1 MSKLPSKIFIERAE
15 NGGFVVTSA
24 YDSTLG
30 ARTMGA
36 FTSPVDLI
44 GWLSRNLMPDAAPTG
59 SPPPPAGGTPPA
71 GRLQNA
77 VPGADHPVFEAIRK
91 HGCVVRGRLESAVL
105 MKPKAGPEK
114 RASTADLD
122 QADRFPRAVQ
132 SRRPVPPPEGDGP

>member
-1 MSKLPSKIFIERAE
+1 
-15 NGGFVVTSA
+15 
-24 YDSTLG
+24 
-30 ARTMGA
+30 
-36 FTSPVDLI
+36 
-44 GWLSRNLMPDAAPTG
+44 
-59 SPPPPAGGTPPA
+59 
-71 GRLQNA
+71 
-77 VPGADHPVFEAIRK
+77 VFEAIRK

>member
-1 MSKLPSKIFIERAE
+1 MSKLPKEFEIRHAE

-44 GWLSRNLMPDAAPTG
+44 GWLSRNLMPDAAATLSGPLTG
-59 SPPPPAGGTPPA
+59 EAKLETV
-71 GRLQNA
+71 L
-77 VPGADHPVFEAIRK
+77 GADHSVFEAICK
-91 HGCVVRGRLESAVL
+91 HGCVVRNRLESAVL
-105 MKPKAGPEK
+105 MKPTIQPQQ
-114 RASTADLD
+114 RASAADLD

-132 SRRPVPPPEGDGP
+132 SRRPVPPPEGGVS